1 MTGLI
6 AFVFGWF
13 ASAPFAWPY
22 IKQGFDSGDPSK
34 GVFRFIVV
42 VFGAAIGCGLIGML
56 FGALGGVIWESY
68 HRRHRPRTATGELVE
83 ETKSNGA
90 AWGAAAAPSVPRIP
104 LPTLRYDGPELDV
117 DAYLA
122 LVSKVGTTNLDRKH
136 TSAALDRTLNI
147 NAWDGDRLAGVARV
161 LSDGYFF
168 AALAEI
174 VVDPALQKRGLG
186 RELMNRAFEKTPRG
200 TMLIGSP
207 LNSSAFFDHIG
218 CDRGPT
224 GFTMRRVARA
234 SGAKS

>member
-1 MTGLI
+1 MSGLI

-22 IKQGFDSGDPSK
+22 IKEGFDGGDPSK

-42 VFGAAIGCGLIGML
+42 VFTAGIGCGLIGML
-56 FGALGGVIWESY
+56 LGAIGGNIWEWY
-68 HRRHRPRTATGELVE
+68 HRSRRARTAAGDLRSDMAGSRATYGLPV
-83 ETKSNGA
+83 
-90 AWGAAAAPSVPRIP
+90 APAVPKIP
-104 LPTLRYDGPELDV
+104 LPPLRYDAPALDV

-122 LVSKVGTTNLDRKH
+122 LLRLVSTTEYDRTH
-136 TSAALDRTLNI
+136 TSAALECTVNI
-147 NAWDGDRLAGVARV
+147 CAWNGDKLVGVARV

-174 VVDPALQKRGLG
+174 VVDPELQKRGLG

-200 TMLIGSP
+200 ALLIGSP

-224 GFTMRRVARA
+224 GFTMRRAARGVSEKA
-234 SGAKS
+234 

>member
-1 MTGLI
+1 M
-6 AFVFGWF
+6 
-13 ASAPFAWPY
+13 
-22 IKQGFDSGDPSK
+22 
-34 GVFRFIVV
+34 
-42 VFGAAIGCGLIGML
+42 
-56 FGALGGVIWESY
+56 
-68 HRRHRPRTATGELVE
+68 
-83 ETKSNGA
+83 
-90 AWGAAAAPSVPRIP
+90 
-104 LPTLRYDGPELDV
+104 

-122 LVSKVGTTNLDRKH
+122 LVSKVGTTELDRKH
-136 TSAALDRTLNI
+136 TSAALERTFNI

-207 LNSSAFFDHIG
+207 LNSSAFFDRIG

-224 GFTMRRVARA
+224 GFTMRRVARP
-234 SGAKS
+234 SGAKG